1 VTKGMKGTVVGVRP
15 ELREHRLS
23 AVATVKTESGE
34 LLEAYMPDREL
45 SVVLPRSVLLGTARK
60 APLSLLDTIAPILSR
75 MAEGRVVRA
84 WKFRERWFF
93 SFQQWRGVRFEDGV
107 GGGPGGS
114 EGAAASAAPPGRAMP
129 A

>member
-1 VTKGMKGTVVGVRP
+1 VTKGMKGTVVSVRP
-15 ELREHRLS
+15 ELRDRRLS

-34 LLEAYMPDREL
+34 MLEAHMPDREL
-45 SVVLPRSVLLGTARK
+45 SVVLPRSVLLGTSRK

-93 SFQQWRGVRFEDGV
+93 SFQQWRGVTFEDAPAGASRLAV
-107 GGGPGGS
+107 TGGPA
-114 EGAAASAAPPGRAMP
+114 EPATPP
-129 A
+129 